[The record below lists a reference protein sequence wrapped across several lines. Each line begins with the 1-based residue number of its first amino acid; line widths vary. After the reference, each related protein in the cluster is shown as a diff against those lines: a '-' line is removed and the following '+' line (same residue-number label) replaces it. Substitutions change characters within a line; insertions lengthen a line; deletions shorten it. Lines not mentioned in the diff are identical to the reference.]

1 MNKMNRVIVGDGTIV
16 AAPATELVDG
26 FLATWSGNSPAL
38 SYDAA
43 LVALLGSIGDFLSAG
58 VLDRQTVLEPN
69 GADPLEYTK
78 PADWGTLHDW
88 DLFAAG
94 YNASDEGRSLTLGL
108 FYTDADDASADA
120 DELVERMNNYPTNVA
135 ERYPEATWLVDAWP
149 ERPLDRMCTEITSM
163 VESQPEGAVV
173 VVECPLADDSLRW
186 HQLIDQRDLGFLLP

>member
-149 ERPLDRMCTEITSM
+149 ERPMDRMFMEITSM